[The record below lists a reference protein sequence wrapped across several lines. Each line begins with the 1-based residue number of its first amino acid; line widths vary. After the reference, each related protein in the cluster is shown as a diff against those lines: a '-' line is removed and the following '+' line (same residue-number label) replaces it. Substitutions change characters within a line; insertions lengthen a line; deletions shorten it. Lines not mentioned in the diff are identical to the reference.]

1 MPILDTLTLSTAA
14 RNRAVAGEPVFR
26 GKLADAI
33 DLQIAAVQAEQK
45 GEAFRRTT
53 ERLTANKE
61 TGQRER
67 ATVPVRFRPWWWK
80 DAAGQV
86 FLEVRYA
93 NKPVEIK
100 PGKSAITVGT
110 VNRLVPILEQIKKAV
125 LAGELDRQLVGIIS
139 TRRVVEL
146 PGWPSM
152 MLPTSTW
159 TNTVN
164 SAPWSSQAGPR
175 HGSSSRGLEVHRQR

>member
-1 MPILDTLTLSTAA
+1 MPILDTLTLTDAG
-14 RNRAVAGEPVFR
+14 RNRAVAGEPAFR
-26 GKLADAI
+26 LKLADAI

-53 ERLTANKE
+53 DRLTANKE

-67 ATVPVRFRPWWWK
+67 ATVSVRFRPWWWK

-110 VNRLVPILEQIKKAV
+110 VDRLVPILEQIKAAV
-125 LAGELDRQLVGIIS
+125 VAGELDKPLATIVATRKKELKRGSGAPIS
-139 TRRVVEL
+139 GTKS
-146 PGWPSM
+146 GK
-152 MLPTSTW
+152 
-159 TNTVN
+159 
-164 SAPWSSQAGPR
+164 
-175 HGSSSRGLEVHRQR
+175 